1 MTSCISVNTNSCL
14 KNNDL
19 QTTFISGVIGEV
31 SLVMFLVV
39 AAFGGL
45 AFLIWKMVPQVDR
58 DNISVGTVSTLSRS
72 SIFGSR
78 NRDRFTDQSSI
89 YSITLSEK
97 DDGFIKKPNEGDN
110 TSEA

>member
-1 MTSCISVNTNSCL
+1 M
-14 KNNDL
+14 
-19 QTTFISGVIGEV
+19 IGEV

-39 AAFGGL
+39 AAFGGI
-45 AFLIWKMVPQVDR
+45 AFLIWKMVPQADR
-58 DNISVGTVSTLSRS
+58 DNMSIGTVSTLSRS

-78 NRDRFTDQSSI
+78 NRDRFTDQTSI

-97 DDGFIKKPNEGDN
+97 DEDFVKKPSEGDN

>member
-1 MTSCISVNTNSCL
+1 M
-14 KNNDL
+14 
-19 QTTFISGVIGEV
+19 IGEV

-39 AAFGGL
+39 AAFGGI
-45 AFLIWKMVPQVDR
+45 AFLIWKMVPQADR
-58 DNISVGTVSTLSRS
+58 DNISIGTVSTLSRS

-97 DDGFIKKPNEGDN
+97 DEDIVKKTNEGDN